1 MHLFHEGYFTYE
13 LPNGWCSE
21 DSVENLLIYDPN
33 GNGALTISFFSIF
46 DMNKSLEEHLSIMAK
61 KFVDKNEI
69 SLYGPLI
76 LCGSKES
83 KLTLYGTGV
92 TSDKWF
98 IKLWVIA
105 RYPRIAFA
113 TYQSEKK
120 TSEVKKYD
128 AIISGTNFAT

>member
-1 MHLFHEGYFTYE
+1 MHFSHEGYFTYE

-21 DSVENLLIYDPN
+21 DSGENLLIYDPN
-33 GNGALTISFFSIF
+33 GNGAMTISFFSIL
-46 DMNKSLEEHLSIMAK
+46 DMNKSLDEHISIMAK

-92 TSDKWF
+92 TSDK
-98 IKLWVIA
+98 
-105 RYPRIAFA
+105 
-113 TYQSEKK
+113 
-120 TSEVKKYD
+120 
-128 AIISGTNFAT
+128 

>member
-1 MHLFHEGYFTYE
+1 MHFSHEGYFTYE

-21 DSVENLLIYDPN
+21 DSGENLLIYDPN
-33 GNGALTISFFSIF
+33 GNGAMAISFFSIF
-46 DMNKSLEEHLSIMAK
+46 DMNKSLDEHISIMAK

-128 AIISGTNFAT
+128 AIISRTNFAT

>member
-1 MHLFHEGYFTYE
+1 M
-13 LPNGWCSE
+13 
-21 DSVENLLIYDPN
+21 
-33 GNGALTISFFSIF
+33 TISFFSIF
-46 DMNKSLEEHLSIMAK
+46 DMNKSLDEHISIMAK

-128 AIISGTNFAT
+128 TIISGTNFAT